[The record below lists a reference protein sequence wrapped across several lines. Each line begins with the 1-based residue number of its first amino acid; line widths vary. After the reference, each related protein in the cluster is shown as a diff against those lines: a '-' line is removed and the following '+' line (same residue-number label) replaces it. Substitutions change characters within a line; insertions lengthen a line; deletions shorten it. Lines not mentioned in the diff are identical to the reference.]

1 MFKYITAGALA
12 LGLLFWFTFKYEA
25 EAVTI
30 SLPPVSENSSTD
42 ENDLSEEENEEMETN
57 TTVVI
62 DHNEKLCLAKAIYYE
77 ARNQSIDGKIAVATV
92 VLNRV
97 KTGIYPNT
105 ICQVVHSGCQFS
117 WNCDKRNKPNPAE
130 HKNVMERYAWN
141 DALLLANDMILEYN
155 SERFED
161 ITKGATF
168 FHASYVDPQW
178 RKWKKLQKTVKID
191 KHIFYKM
198 KE

>member
-30 SLPPVSENSSTD
+30 PLPPVSENSSTD

-62 DHNEKLCLAKAIYYE
+62 DHNEKLCLAQAIYYE
-77 ARNQSIDGKIAVATV
+77 ARNQSTDGKIAVATV

-97 KTGIYPNT
+97 KTGMYPNT
-105 ICQVVHSGCQFS
+105 ICQVVQSGCQFS
-117 WNCDKRNKPNPAE
+117 WNCDKKKKTNPAE
-130 HKNVMERYAWN
+130 HKNIAERYAWN

-155 SERFED
+155 SEKFED
-161 ITKGATF
+161 ITNGAIF
-168 FHASYVDPQW
+168 FHASYVYPEW
-178 RKWKKLQKTVKID
+178 RKWKKLQRTVKID